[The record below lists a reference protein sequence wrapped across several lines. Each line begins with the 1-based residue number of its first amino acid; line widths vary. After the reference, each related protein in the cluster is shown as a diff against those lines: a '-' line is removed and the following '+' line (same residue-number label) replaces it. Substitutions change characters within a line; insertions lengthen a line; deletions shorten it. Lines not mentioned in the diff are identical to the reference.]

1 MMGPANCYH
10 FPSCRSAKGCDAGA
24 CQQPLTVCVCLFV
37 CLFVVCLQVCH
48 QPHEFQSII
57 WLFPLRTDGDILSFE
72 QNFVFAQLV
81 ENEHVIFQMVAQS
94 IIQDQSDPD
103 FSLTC

>member
-1 MMGPANCYH
+1 MQELAH
-10 FPSCRSAKGCDAGA
+10 KHSRF
-24 CQQPLTVCVCLFV
+24 VFV
-37 CLFVVCLQVCH
+37 CLLFVCLQVCH